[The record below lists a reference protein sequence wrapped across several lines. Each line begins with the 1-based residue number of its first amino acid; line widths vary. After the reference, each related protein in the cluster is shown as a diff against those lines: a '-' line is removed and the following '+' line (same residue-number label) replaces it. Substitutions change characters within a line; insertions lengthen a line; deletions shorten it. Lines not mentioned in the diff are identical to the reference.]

1 MNWARFTRSLQ
12 AKLLAAVVVCAL
24 VPLAA
29 VGMWLSSSA
38 VRSGELLLRTQLDSA
53 ASRSAAIVQQRWGIR
68 KSDVLMLATSGPVR
82 LSLGTRGADTVPA
95 YVRRAFATMS
105 GISRV
110 ELRDS
115 TGRVVWSFPQ
125 SRVDPAGDPRRVE
138 IGSNEPSST
147 VLRAPVVDQVGH
159 PLGEVEAHIRFDA
172 LTPMLPTVEA
182 APSQFIAYR
191 DRSTGAQI
199 APAGLPASAFSD
211 ERFEWS
217 QHRWLEVRRQLND
230 PPIDVVAAAQLD
242 PFLAPF
248 ARTARVGAAALVLS
262 AAFAIALTIVVTS
275 RLTSSLGDLAL
286 AADRVS
292 AGALH
297 TRVHDTSEDEV
308 GRVGRAFNTMLESIA
323 RMMRELSQREAVA
336 AMGELAA
343 TMAHQVRS
351 PATAMRIDVQ
361 RAYDKLAP
369 DSPERALLAR
379 ALGQLDRMERAVSAS
394 LKVARGAKTEFTE
407 LDIREPLDRA
417 VAGVRREHAERSVTV
432 DVASFPPTPITVRG
446 DAASLEQLFG
456 NVLVNAAQASRA
468 GGRIGVSVD
477 ANSGRELAV
486 TIRDDGAGMTAEV
499 LARAGEPLF
508 STKAEGTGL
517 GLAIARRIAA
527 AHGGTVSIES
537 SRGFG
542 TTVAIQLPLS

>member
-1 MNWARFTRSLQ
+1 
-12 AKLLAAVVVCAL
+12 
-24 VPLAA
+24 
-29 VGMWLSSSA
+29 
-38 VRSGELLLRTQLDSA
+38 
-53 ASRSAAIVQQRWGIR
+53 
-68 KSDVLMLATSGPVR
+68 
-82 LSLGTRGADTVPA
+82 
-95 YVRRAFATMS
+95 
-105 GISRV
+105 
-110 ELRDS
+110 
-115 TGRVVWSFPQ
+115 
-125 SRVDPAGDPRRVE
+125 
-138 IGSNEPSST
+138 
-147 VLRAPVVDQVGH
+147 
-159 PLGEVEAHIRFDA
+159 
-172 LTPMLPTVEA
+172 MLPTVEA
-182 APSQFIAYR
+182 APLQFIAYR

-199 APAGLPASAFSD
+199 APAGLPASVFSD

-308 GRVGRAFNTMLESIA
+308 GRVGRAFNTTLESIA

-456 NVLVNAAQASRA
+456 NVLGMRRRRPAPAAESVCPSTQTVAESSRSRSA
-468 GGRIGVSVD
+468 
-477 ANSGRELAV
+477 
-486 TIRDDGAGMTAEV
+486 T
-499 LARAGEPLF
+499 
-508 STKAEGTGL
+508 TGL
-517 GLAIARRIAA
+517 G
-527 AHGGTVSIES
+527 
-537 SRGFG
+537 
-542 TTVAIQLPLS
+542 